1 VIDGTAL
8 FSSTDKFDSGT
19 GWPSFSR
26 PIDDN
31 FIGEEND
38 TKLAMPRTEV
48 KSKNSDAHLGHVFN
62 DGPEELG

>member
-1 VIDGTAL
+1 MPFDNEYWDHKADGIYVDVIDGTAL

-31 FIGEEND
+31 FISEEEDN
-38 TKLAMPRTEV
+38 KLARPRTEV
-48 KSKNSDAHLGHVFN
+48 K
-62 DGPEELG
+62 